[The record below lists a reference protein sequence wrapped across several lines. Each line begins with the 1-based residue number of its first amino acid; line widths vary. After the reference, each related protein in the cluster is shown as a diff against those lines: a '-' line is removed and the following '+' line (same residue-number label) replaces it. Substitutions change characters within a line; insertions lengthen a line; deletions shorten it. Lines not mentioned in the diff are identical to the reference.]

1 MKVFYDERQ
10 SVAGNASFSPS
21 AGKPAQVVATWRRLD
36 IPFDELPFSPLTAD
50 DIALAHDRSYV
61 EGVLSGALQN
71 GYGNHDPAM
80 AAALPWVSGSMVAA
94 ALHSYCTR
102 ETSFSPTSGAH
113 HACYGSGGDYCTF
126 NFLVIAAIKARQAG
140 ARRVG
145 ILDLD
150 YHYGNGTD
158 DIIRR
163 LDLGYIRHY
172 TAGGDHPDGGE
183 PAERWLKRLP
193 GIVYAFQDVEL
204 IIYNAGVDS
213 HVRDPLGGNLT
224 TEQLARRDRIV
235 FETAHAVGVPICA
248 SLAGGYQV
256 AEDGSFDAVLNLH
269 AVTFRAAWEARNP
282 SAGIV
287 DHDNW
292 SLW

>member
-1 MKVFYDERQ
+1 MKVFYDVRQ
-10 SVAGNASFSPS
+10 SVPDNDSFSPS
-21 AGKPAQVVATWRRLD
+21 AGKPEKVVARWRQLD
-36 IPFDELPFSPLTAD
+36 IPFDELTFPPLTAD

-61 EGVLSGALQN
+61 EGVLSCLIPN

-80 AAALPWVSGSMVAA
+80 AGALLWVAGSMVAA
-94 ALHSYCTR
+94 ALHSYRTG

-126 NFLVIAAIKARQAG
+126 NFLVIAAIKAHEAG

-158 DIIRR
+158 DIIGR
-163 LDLGYIRHY
+163 LGLPWIRHY
-172 TAGGDHPDGGE
+172 TAGGDLGE

-193 GIVYAFQDVEL
+193 GIVREFRDVDL

-224 TEQLARRDRIV
+224 TGQMFRRDRVV
-235 FETAHAVGVPICA
+235 FEVAHEMGVPVCA

-256 AEDGSFDAVLNLH
+256 AADGSIDAVLSLH
-269 AVTFRAAWEARNP
+269 ASTFVAASEAHEVP
-282 SAGIV
+282 DETA
-287 DHDNW
+287 DLDQW
-292 SLW
+292 SIW